1 MVSAQDEASSLMDWL
16 NSPELEALRKAWN
29 ESEKR
34 QNAEDDAWWD
44 SLNYDGKSQAFRQIV
59 KLMYKAEVKDK
70 GSYRYA
76 IYDVFGLDY
85 GDGLTHY
92 MQLHNLIGQ
101 GLDAEQKAYTKDNKD
116 ERSDN
121 TSDQPFPL
129 P

>member
-1 MVSAQDEASSLMDWL
+1 
-16 NSPELEALRKAWN
+16 
-29 ESEKR
+29 
-34 QNAEDDAWWD
+34 
-44 SLNYDGKSQAFRQIV
+44 
-59 KLMYKAEVKDK
+59 MYKAEVKDK

-121 TSDQPFPL
+121 TSDQPLPL

>member
-1 MVSAQDEASSLMDWL
+1 MVSTQDEASSLTDWL

-101 GLDAEQKAYTKDNKD
+101 GIESERKVYTKDDKD
-116 ERSDN
+116 ERNDD
-121 TSDQPFPL
+121 TCD
-129 P
+129 

>member
-44 SLNYDGKSQAFRQIV
+44 SLDYSGKSQAFRQIT

-101 GLDAEQKAYTKDNKD
+101 GIDAEQKVCTKDDKD
-116 ERSDN
+116 ERNDD
-121 TSDQPFPL
+121 TCD
-129 P
+129 

>member
-1 MVSAQDEASSLMDWL
+1 MEEDNQKQSFKEWM
-16 NSPELEALRKAWN
+16 NSPELKALREIWDAT
-29 ESEKR
+29 EKR

-44 SLNYDGKSQAFRQIV
+44 SLDCDGKSQAFRQIT
-59 KLMYKAEVKDK
+59 KLMHKAEVLER

-101 GLDAEQKAYTKDNKD
+101 GIESERKSCTKDDKD
-116 ERSDN
+116 ERNDD
-121 TSDQPFPL
+121 TCD
-129 P
+129 

>member
-1 MVSAQDEASSLMDWL
+1 MVSTQDEASSLTDWL

-101 GLDAEQKAYTKDNKD
+101 GLESERKVYTKDDKD
-116 ERSDN
+116 ERNDD
-121 TSDQPFPL
+121 TCD
-129 P
+129 

>member
-1 MVSAQDEASSLMDWL
+1 MDWL

-92 MQLHNLIGQ
+92 MQLHNLIGK

-116 ERSDN
+116 ERSYN
-121 TSDQPFPL
+121 TFDQPLPL

>member
-1 MVSAQDEASSLMDWL
+1 MVSAQNETSSLMDWL

-44 SLNYDGKSQAFRQIV
+44 SLDYDGKSQAFRQIV
-59 KLMYKAEVKDK
+59 KLMYQAEVKDK

-101 GLDAEQKAYTKDNKD
+101 GIEGEKKVYTKDDKD
-116 ERSDN
+116 ERNDD
-121 TSDQPFPL
+121 TCD
-129 P
+129 